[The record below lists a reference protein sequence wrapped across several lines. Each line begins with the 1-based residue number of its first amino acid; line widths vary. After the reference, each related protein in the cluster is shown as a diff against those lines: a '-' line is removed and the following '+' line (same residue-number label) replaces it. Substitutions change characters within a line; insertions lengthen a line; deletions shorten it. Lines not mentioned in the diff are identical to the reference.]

1 MAVTKI
7 SIALVAMCGV
17 AGAQPQP
24 DQPAT
29 VEPTPTFVAPPAAPP
44 PPPPVPTALP
54 VATPAPAPAPL
65 EPVDN
70 DRPDELAFAIG
81 LGYERPQGGTFD
93 LQQPNIASARL
104 RLVSGLTF
112 EPTVTITTATLN
124 TDDGMGNTTQE
135 SISEF
140 SLGTLVR
147 YPLIRHRRVD
157 FEMVGSFNFD
167 VSKDDPPG
175 DFNTKTATTLTL
187 GWGIGIGYW
196 LSRHWQIS
204 ATATNPLVTYT
215 STSQDVSQTA
225 TMSTS
230 NTTIGITFEPTI
242 AFMLHLYN

>member
-7 SIALVAMCGV
+7 SIALVAICGV

-24 DQPAT
+24 DQPAPD
-29 VEPTPTFVAPPAAPP
+29 EPTPTFVAPPAPPPAPP
-44 PPPPVPTALP
+44 VLP
-54 VATPAPAPAPL
+54 AASTPAPAPAPL
-65 EPVDN
+65 EPIVD
-70 DRPDELAFAIG
+70 DGRPNELAFAIG

-104 RLVSGLTF
+104 RLASGLTF
-112 EPTVTITTATLN
+112 EPTVTISNATLN
-124 TDDGMGNTTQE
+124 TNDGMGNTTQE
-135 SISEF
+135 SISELG
-140 SLGTLVR
+140 LGTLVR
-147 YPLIRHRRVD
+147 YPVIHHRRVD
-157 FEMVGSFNFD
+157 FEIVGSFNFD

-175 DFNTKTATTLTL
+175 DFNTKTDTTLTL

-225 TMSTS
+225 TMSMS
-230 NTTIGITFEPTI
+230 NTTISITFEPTI

>member
-1 MAVTKI
+1 MEPRKI

-24 DQPAT
+24 DQPPPPPE
-29 VEPTPTFVAPPAAPP
+29 EPTPTFVAPPAPPAPT
-44 PPPPVPTALP
+44 PTAIP
-54 VATPAPAPAPL
+54 VMAPAPAP
-65 EPVDN
+65 PIDN
-70 DRPDELAFAIG
+70 DRPDDLAFAIG
-81 LGYERPQGGTFD
+81 LGYERPQGGSFN

-112 EPTVTITTATLN
+112 EPTVTISNTTLD
-124 TDDGMGNTTQE
+124 TDDGMGNTTEE

-140 SLGTLVR
+140 GLGTLVR
-147 YPLIRHRRVD
+147 YPLIRHRRVE
-157 FEMVGSFNFD
+157 FEIVGSFNFD

-175 DFNTKTATTLTL
+175 DFNTKTATTLGL

-215 STSQDVSQTA
+215 STGQQLSQTE

-230 NTTIGITFEPTI
+230 STTIGLTFEPTI
-242 AFMLHLYN
+242 AFMVHLYN